1 MKIKEI
7 TSTGISYINNMG
19 NTSFIC
25 FKDCNE
31 NWLAYRK
38 RKESLTDQEI
48 SLLRDKDKTVG
59 QRDIDAKPGFIEFFT
74 RPFTRFEFHY
84 PAQANDYDWL
94 RDAIYRNGWTTI
106 DLS

>member
-1 MKIKEI
+1 MEIKEI
-7 TSTGISYINNMG
+7 TSSGISYINNEG
-19 NTSFIC
+19 GASFVS

-38 RKESLTDQEI
+38 RRESLTDQEI
-48 SLLRDKDKTVG
+48 SFIRGKDKTVG
-59 QRDIDAKPGFIEFFT
+59 QRDIDSEPGFIEFFT

-84 PAQANDYDWL
+84 PEQKNAYDRL
-94 RDAIYRNGWTTI
+94 RNAIYLNGWTTI

>member
-1 MKIKEI
+1 MEIEEI
-7 TSTGISYINNMG
+7 TSSGISYINNEG
-19 NTSFIC
+19 DASFIS

-31 NWLAYRK
+31 NWLVYRK
-38 RKESLTDQEI
+38 RKESLTDQEF
-48 SLLRDKDKTVG
+48 SLLRGKDKTVG

-84 PAQANDYDWL
+84 PEQENDYNWL
-94 RDAIYRNGWTTI
+94 RNAICLNGWTTI

>member
-7 TSTGISYINNMG
+7 TSDGISYINNAG
-19 NTSFIC
+19 DTDFIC

-38 RKESLTDQEI
+38 RKELLTEQDI
-48 SLLRDKDKTVG
+48 TRLRGKDKTVG
-59 QRDIDAKPGFIEFFT
+59 QRDIDANPGFIEFFT
-74 RPFTRFEFHY
+74 HPFTRFEFRY
-84 PAQANDYDWL
+84 PEQENDYDLL
-94 RDAIYRNGWTTI
+94 RDSINHYGWATI

>member
-7 TSTGISYINNMG
+7 TSSGISYINNAG
-19 NTSFIC
+19 DTAFIS

-38 RKESLTDQEI
+38 RKESLTDQQI
-48 SLLRDKDKTVG
+48 SLLKGKDKTVG
-59 QRDIDAKPGFIEFFT
+59 QRDIDAKPGFVEFFT

-84 PAQANDYDWL
+84 PEQANEYDLL
-94 RDAIYRNGWTTI
+94 RDSINNCGWTTI